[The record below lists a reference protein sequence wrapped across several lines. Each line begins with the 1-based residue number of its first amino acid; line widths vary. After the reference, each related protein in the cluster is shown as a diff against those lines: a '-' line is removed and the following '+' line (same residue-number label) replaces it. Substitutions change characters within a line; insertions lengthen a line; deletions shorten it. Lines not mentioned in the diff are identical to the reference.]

1 MAGKWDRQEPGGR
14 LLPCTEVVWLLYLP
28 HPLERFHSALDE
40 HLAAIGADLAA
51 LDDRTL
57 AAVFRGAFG
66 ERVGAGTAGFHL
78 QA

>member
-1 MAGKWDRQEPGGR
+1 
-14 LLPCTEVVWLLYLP
+14 
-28 HPLERFHSALDE
+28 LERFHSALDE
-40 HLAAIGADLAA
+40 HLAAIGVDLAA

-78 QA
+78 QV